1 MKRITLNLILLLPTL
16 LLSEVSQCQTVQ
28 VKGYFPTHKDF
39 PSNSIALQHNS
50 YWERAKLDLR
60 ASYTEDEKKIKQSR
74 RNSKQARTRVSI
86 NLEDKYRKQRY
97 LKMINKI
104 RASRQYCGKYG
115 SFGPVSSL
123 RWSEKLYKS
132 AKGHSI
138 DMATHNNFSH
148 EGTGKKT
155 DIAGNY
161 RGVRSTPS
169 IRALHYHYRGGIVG
183 ENIALGYG
191 KENSSL
197 EAAIRSW
204 LSSDSHCANLM
215 SPRYKRV
222 GMSQVKNKKSGSNSR
237 YYWSQEL
244 GT

>member
-1 MKRITLNLILLLPTL
+1 MKKLTLNLILIIPTMLLA
-16 LLSEVSQCQTVQ
+16 EVSRCQTVQ

-39 PSNSIALQHNS
+39 PSNSFSQQHS
-50 YWERAKLDLR
+50 TVWERSRLDLR
-60 ASYTEDEKKIKQSR
+60 ASYEEDSNRIKNKNVNTKR
-74 RNSKQARTRVSI
+74 ARARVSMSAE
-86 NLEDKYRKQRY
+86 NKYRKQKY
-97 LKMINKI
+97 LKMIN
-104 RASRQYCGKYG
+104 RVRSQRQYCGRYG
-115 SFGPVSSL
+115 SFGPAAPL

-132 AKGHSI
+132 AKGHSV

-148 EGTGKKT
+148 EGTGTET
-155 DIAGNY
+155 DVAGSY

-169 IRALHYHYRGGIVG
+169 IRALHYRYRGGIVG

-191 KENSSL
+191 QENSSI

-222 GMSQVKNKKSGSNSR
+222 GMSRVKNKKPGQDSR
-237 YYWSQEL
+237 YYWSQEF